1 MYSPGMAP
9 KRRHAWVGFALSAVL
24 AILGLFVLSGAIAG
38 AELFV
43 TMLVFI
49 FACIYAL
56 RGEDRD
62 SVAHNQRTAGAGW
75 FGKWF

>member
-1 MYSPGMAP
+1 MGP

-24 AILGLFVLSGAIAG
+24 AIVGLFVLSGALAG

-56 RGEDRD
+56 RDQDPD
-62 SVAHNQRTAGAGW
+62 SVAHSQRTAGAGW
-75 FGKWF
+75 FGRWF

>member
-1 MYSPGMAP
+1 MHGSGSHSAP
-9 KRRHAWVGFALSAVL
+9 CWRS
-24 AILGLFVLSGAIAG
+24 LGLFVLSGAIAG

-56 RGEDRD
+56 RGEDPD